1 MDNEAPALSIAR
13 LRSIWDAEV
22 DPSARRALTAAAF
35 AGLFGAAHVARVGS
49 PLARG
54 LAGAGLALL
63 LAAIVARV
71 VLARRRR
78 GDARRT
84 VREIVGRTDEALGA
98 ATLRALSLVD
108 RAAADDRVGSP
119 ELAGLHLRRLLGRA
133 SRARILARAQ
143 RSAARW
149 ASAGLGL
156 GLAAL
161 AAAAID
167 PPRVVEGL
175 DVLAA
180 RGGEA
185 PLDLLWLEEV
195 EMTATPPEYLH
206 EGAEVLLPFATTMQP
221 RGTVITVR
229 GRPVR
234 AGRALVLTDG
244 GAEVP
249 FVDDGKGGVIA
260 HYTLGDSTTLQ
271 AAARFG
277 QVRVRQADA
286 QRVVSIPDDAPRV
299 TLEGA
304 PRTVR
309 LLDEPSIPLRYE
321 ITDDHGLREV
331 DLVLRAG
338 AKEERRVLSRPAGD
352 AKIDRGGYE
361 LKARDPFFRRTYVP
375 IEVRIEARDN
385 DPIEGP
391 KWGRSEAIVVI
402 PPQVGEPEARRY
414 AALAKARDALTDL
427 LADRIGQRTPEA
439 GGAAAHAAHEAEAQ
453 ATAKAE
459 VERALSADYGGLR
472 VRGRV
477 ASLARGQLARLDE
490 ALAAERKSTTR
501 AAHQKLLDE
510 TEGALL
516 AFDAGLRG
524 LGVRD
529 ARAVA
534 QRLADVADEAAA
546 AAELLRGG
554 GDRESSEVRLEAAVT
569 VLGGGGVELRK
580 LGELGLDLGEIV
592 ASDLRRVA
600 RARGAV
606 DWAHAELAARDLAAR
621 LRRPDPS
628 FGGGGRG
635 GVESGAPRGGP
646 DPGEASRA
654 DESVAQSER
663 ELEDL
668 ARDHAAE
675 TNAVAEE
682 LMRASRP
689 EDVAALREEAKRR
702 AEAIREAVQELPRPG
717 GAPGSAESAAAAG
730 REQAEA
736 MAGALEQGRLE
747 EAVESGQGAA
757 RSLGEAKRLGAQ
769 GGGFFPE
776 ERAGREAG
784 EAQQALARELA
795 WAEEAVRQ
803 LRQAASERAREG
815 LARSSQREGSLADR
829 ARELRRRGEQGDGR
843 MPEEML
849 ERLEEAE
856 QAMRDAQ
863 RALSEG
869 EGEQGNERQRDAQ
882 RLLEMSRSDDQS
894 QDGDA
899 ESEGNRDMA
908 RKADIPDKDKHKGPE
923 EFRRRVLEGLGSASE
938 PRLREAVKR
947 YAEGLLK

>member
-13 LRSIWDAEV
+13 LRSLWDAEV

-63 LAAIVARV
+63 LAALVARAV
-71 VLARRRR
+71 VARRRR

-84 VREIVGRTDEALGA
+84 VREIVGRTDEALGD

-143 RSAARW
+143 QAAARW
-149 ASAGLGL
+149 ASAGLAL
-156 GLAAL
+156 GVAAL

-185 PLDLLWLEEV
+185 PLDLPWLEDV
-195 EMTATPPEYLH
+195 EMMAAPPEYLH
-206 EGAEVLLPFATTMQP
+206 EGTEVLLPFATTMQP
-221 RGTVITVR
+221 RGTVITMR
-229 GRPVR
+229 GRPIR

-249 FVDDGKGGVIA
+249 FVDDGKGGMIA
-260 HYTLGDSTTLQ
+260 RWTLGDSTTLQ
-271 AAARFG
+271 VAARFG

-361 LKARDPFFRRTYVP
+361 LRARDPFFRRTYVP

-391 KWGRSEAIVVI
+391 KWGRSEAILVI

-414 AALAKARDALTDL
+414 VALAKARDALTDL
-427 LADRIGQRTPEA
+427 LADRIGQRTPDA
-439 GGAAAHAAHEAEAQ
+439 GGAAAHAAHEAEVQ

-459 VERALSADYGGLR
+459 VERALSGDYGGLR
-472 VRGRV
+472 VRGRI

-510 TEGALL
+510 TEGVLL

-546 AAELLRGG
+546 AAELLRGEGREG
-554 GDRESSEVRLEAAVT
+554 GEVRLEAAVT
-569 VLGGGGVELRK
+569 VLGGGGAELRK

-592 ASDLRRVA
+592 ASDLRRIA
-600 RARGAV
+600 RARGAG

-646 DPGEASRA
+646 DPGDASSA

-663 ELEDL
+663 ELEEL

-689 EDVAALREEAKRR
+689 EDVAALREEAKRH
-702 AEAIREAVQELPRPG
+702 AEAIREAVRDLPQPG

-736 MAGALEQGRLE
+736 MAGALEQGRIE
-747 EAVESGQGAA
+747 EAVQSGQGAS

-776 ERAGREAG
+776 ERAGREAA
-784 EAQQALARELA
+784 EAQQALAGELA
-795 WAEEAVRQ
+795 WAEEALRR

-815 LARSSQREGSLADR
+815 LSRSSQREGSLADR
-829 ARELRRRGEQGDGR
+829 ARELRRRGERGDGR

-849 ERLEEAE
+849 ERLDEAE

-869 EGEQGNERQRDAQ
+869 DGEQGNERQRDAQ
-882 RLLEMSRSDDQS
+882 RLLEMSRSDDQG

-899 ESEGNRDMA
+899 ESEGSRDMA

-923 EFRRRVLEGLGSASE
+923 EFRRRVLEGLGGASE
-938 PRLREAVKR
+938 PRLRDAVKR

>member
-13 LRSIWDAEV
+13 LRSVWDAEV
-22 DPSARRALTAAAF
+22 GPSARRALTAAAC

-63 LAAIVARV
+63 LAAIAARAI
-71 VLARRRR
+71 LARRRR

-84 VREIVGRTDEALGA
+84 VREIIGRTDEALGA
-98 ATLRALSLVD
+98 ATLRALALVD
-108 RAAADDRVGSP
+108 RARVDDRVGSP
-119 ELAGLHLRRLLGRA
+119 ELAGLHLARLLGRA
-133 SRARILARAQ
+133 SQARITARAQ
-143 RSAARW
+143 QAAARW
-149 ASAGLGL
+149 AFAGLAL
-156 GLAAL
+156 GVAAL
-161 AAAAID
+161 AAAAIE
-167 PPRVVEGL
+167 PSRVVEGL

-180 RGGEA
+180 RRGEA
-185 PLDLLWLEEV
+185 PLDLPWLEDI

-206 EGAEVLLPFATTMQP
+206 EGTEVLLPFATTMQP
-221 RGTVITVR
+221 RGTVITMR

-260 HYTLGDSTTLQ
+260 RWTLGDSTTLQ

-304 PRTVR
+304 PRTVK

-352 AKIDRGGYE
+352 AKVDRGGYE
-361 LKARDPFFRRTYVP
+361 LRARDPFFRRTYVP

-391 KWGRSEAIVVI
+391 KWGRSEAILVI

-414 AALAKARDALTDL
+414 VALLKARDALTDL
-427 LADRIGQRTPEA
+427 LADRIGQKAPEA
-439 GGAAAHAAHEAEAQ
+439 GGAAGHAAHEAEAQ
-453 ATAKAE
+453 AAAKAE
-459 VERALSADYGGLR
+459 VERALAAEYGGLR
-472 VRGRV
+472 VRGRI

-490 ALAAERKSTTR
+490 ALAAERRSTTR

-510 TEGALL
+510 TEGVLL

-524 LGVRD
+524 LGYRD
-529 ARAVA
+529 AQAVA

-546 AAELLRGG
+546 AAELLDG
-554 GDRESSEVRLEAAVT
+554 GDRGNGEGRLEAAVT
-569 VLGGGGVELRK
+569 VLGGGGVELSK
-580 LGELGLDLGEIV
+580 LGDLGLDLGEIV
-592 ASDLRRVA
+592 ANDLRRVA
-600 RARGAV
+600 RARGAS
-606 DWAHAELAARDLAAR
+606 DWVHAELAARDLAAR
-621 LRRPDPS
+621 LRRPEPS

-635 GVESGAPRGGP
+635 GVESGAPRGP
-646 DPGEASRA
+646 EPGDASSA

-663 ELEDL
+663 DLEEL

-675 TNAVAEE
+675 MNAVAEE
-682 LMRASRP
+682 LARASNP
-689 EDVAALREEAKRR
+689 EDIAALREEAKKH
-702 AEAIREAVQELPRPG
+702 AEAIREAVRELPQPG
-717 GAPGSAESAAAAG
+717 AAPGSAESAAAAG

-736 MAGALEQGRLE
+736 MAGALEQGRPE
-747 EAVESGQGAA
+747 DAVQSGQGAM
-757 RSLGEAKRLGAQ
+757 RSLGEAKRLGSKS
-769 GGGFFPE
+769 GNFFPE
-776 ERAGREAG
+776 ERAGREAA
-784 EAQQALARELA
+784 EAQQALADELA
-795 WAEEAVRQ
+795 WAEEALRK

-815 LARSSQREGSLADR
+815 LERSSQREGSLADR
-829 ARELRRRGEQGDGR
+829 ARELRKRGERGDGR
-843 MPEEML
+843 MPEELL
-849 ERLEEAE
+849 ERLDDAE

-863 RALSEG
+863 RSLSEG
-869 EGEQGNERQRDAQ
+869 DGEQGSERQRDAQ
-882 RLLEMSRSDDQS
+882 RLLEMSRSEDQG
-894 QDGDA
+894 QEGDGDQ
-899 ESEGNRDMA
+899 EGDRDMA

-923 EFRRRVLEGLGSASE
+923 EFRRRVLEGLGGTSE

>member
-13 LRSIWDAEV
+13 LRSVWDAEV
-22 DPSARRALTAAAF
+22 GPSARRALTAAAC

-63 LAAIVARV
+63 LAAIAARAV
-71 VLARRRR
+71 VARRRR

-84 VREIVGRTDEALGA
+84 VREIIGRTDEALGA
-98 ATLRALSLVD
+98 ATLRALALVD
-108 RAAADDRVGSP
+108 RARTDDRVGSP
-119 ELAGLHLRRLLGRA
+119 ELAGLHLARLLGRA
-133 SRARILARAQ
+133 SQARITARAQ
-143 RSAARW
+143 QAAARW
-149 ASAGLGL
+149 AIAGLAL
-156 GLAAL
+156 GVAAL
-161 AAAAID
+161 AAAAIE
-167 PPRVVEGL
+167 PSRVVEGL

-180 RGGEA
+180 RRGEA
-185 PLDLLWLEEV
+185 PLDLPWLEDV

-206 EGAEVLLPFATTMQP
+206 EGAEVLLPFVTTMQP

-260 HYTLGDSTTLQ
+260 RWTLGDSTTLQ

-304 PRTVR
+304 PRTVK

-352 AKIDRGGYE
+352 AKVDRGGYE
-361 LKARDPFFRRTYVP
+361 LRARDPFFRRTYVP
-375 IEVRIEARDN
+375 VEVRIEARDN

-391 KWGRSEAIVVI
+391 KWGRSEAILVV

-414 AALAKARDALTDL
+414 VALLKARDALTDL
-427 LADRIGQRTPEA
+427 LADRIGQKAPEA
-439 GGAAAHAAHEAEAQ
+439 GGAAGHAAHEAEAQ
-453 ATAKAE
+453 AAAKAE
-459 VERALSADYGGLR
+459 VERALSAEYGGLR
-472 VRGRV
+472 VRGRI
-477 ASLARGQLARLDE
+477 ASLARGQLARLDQ
-490 ALAAERKSTTR
+490 ALAAERKATTR

-510 TEGALL
+510 TEGVLL

-524 LGVRD
+524 LGYRD
-529 ARAVA
+529 AQAVA

-546 AAELLRGG
+546 AAELLDG
-554 GDRESSEVRLEAAVT
+554 GDRGNGEGRLEAAVT
-569 VLGGGGVELRK
+569 VLGGGGVELSK
-580 LGELGLDLGEIV
+580 LGDLGLDLGEIV
-592 ASDLRRVA
+592 ANDLRRIA
-600 RARGAV
+600 RARGAS
-606 DWAHAELAARDLAAR
+606 DWVHAELAARDLAAR
-621 LRRPDPS
+621 LRRPEPS

-635 GVESGAPRGGP
+635 GVESGAPRGP
-646 DPGEASRA
+646 EPGDASRA

-663 ELEDL
+663 DLEEL

-675 TNAVAEE
+675 MNAVAEE
-682 LMRASRP
+682 LSRASTP
-689 EDVAALREEAKRR
+689 EDIAALREEAKKH
-702 AEAIREAVQELPRPG
+702 AEAIREAVRGLPQPG
-717 GAPGSAESAAAAG
+717 AAPGSAESAAADG

-736 MAGALEQGRLE
+736 MAGALEQGRPE
-747 EAVESGQGAA
+747 DAVQSGQGAM
-757 RSLGEAKRLGAQ
+757 RSLGEAKRLGSKS
-769 GGGFFPE
+769 GGFFPE
-776 ERAGREAG
+776 ERAGREAA
-784 EAQQALARELA
+784 EAQQALADELA
-795 WAEEAVRQ
+795 WAEEALRK

-815 LARSSQREGSLADR
+815 LERSSQREGSLADR
-829 ARELRRRGEQGDGR
+829 ARDLRKRGERGDGR

-849 ERLEEAE
+849 ERLDDAE

-863 RALSEG
+863 RSLSEG
-869 EGEQGNERQRDAQ
+869 DGEQGGERQRDAQ
-882 RLLEMSRSDDQS
+882 RLLEMSRSEDQG
-894 QDGDA
+894 QEGDGDQ
-899 ESEGNRDMA
+899 EGDRDMA

-923 EFRRRVLEGLGSASE
+923 EFRRRVLEGLGGTSE

>member
-13 LRSIWDAEV
+13 LRSVWDAEV
-22 DPSARRALTAAAF
+22 GPSARRALTAAAC

-63 LAAIVARV
+63 LAAIAARA

-84 VREIVGRTDEALGA
+84 VREIIGRTDEALGA
-98 ATLRALSLVD
+98 ATLRALALVD
-108 RAAADDRVGSP
+108 RARADDRVGSP
-119 ELAGLHLRRLLGRA
+119 ELAGLHLARLLGRA
-133 SRARILARAQ
+133 SQARITPRARQA
-143 RSAARW
+143 AARW
-149 ASAGLGL
+149 AMAGLAL
-156 GLAAL
+156 GVAAL
-161 AAAAID
+161 AAAAIE
-167 PPRVVEGL
+167 PSRVVEGL

-180 RGGEA
+180 RRGEA
-185 PLDLLWLEEV
+185 PLDLPWLEDI

-206 EGAEVLLPFATTMQP
+206 EGTEVLLPFATTMQP

-260 HYTLGDSTTLQ
+260 RWTLGDSTTLQ

-286 QRVVSIPDDAPRV
+286 QRVVSLPDDAPRV

-304 PRTVR
+304 PRTVK

-352 AKIDRGGYE
+352 AKVDRGGYE
-361 LKARDPFFRRTYVP
+361 LRARDPFFRRTYVP

-391 KWGRSEAIVVI
+391 KWGRSEAILVV

-414 AALAKARDALTDL
+414 VALVKARDALTDL
-427 LADRIGQRTPEA
+427 LADRIGQKAPEA
-439 GGAAAHAAHEAEAQ
+439 GGAAGHAGHEAEAQ
-453 ATAKAE
+453 AAAKAE
-459 VERALSADYGGLR
+459 VERALAADYGGLR
-472 VRGRV
+472 VRGRI

-490 ALAAERKSTTR
+490 ALAAERKATTR

-510 TEGALL
+510 TEGVLL

-524 LGVRD
+524 LGYRD
-529 ARAVA
+529 AQAVA

-546 AAELLRGG
+546 AAELLDG
-554 GDRESSEVRLEAAVT
+554 GDRGNGEGRLEAAVT
-569 VLGGGGVELRK
+569 VLGGGGVELSK
-580 LGELGLDLGEIV
+580 LGDLGLDLGEIV
-592 ASDLRRVA
+592 ANDLRRIA
-600 RARGAV
+600 RARGAS
-606 DWAHAELAARDLAAR
+606 DWVHAELAARDLAAR
-621 LRRPDPS
+621 LRRPEPS

-635 GVESGAPRGGP
+635 GVESGAPRGP
-646 DPGEASRA
+646 EPGDASSA

-663 ELEDL
+663 DLEEL

-675 TNAVAEE
+675 MNAVAEE
-682 LMRASRP
+682 IARASRP
-689 EDVAALREEAKRR
+689 EDIAALREEAKKH
-702 AEAIREAVQELPRPG
+702 AEAIREAVRDLPQPG
-717 GAPGSAESAAAAG
+717 AAPGSAESAAADG

-736 MAGALEQGRLE
+736 MAGALEQGRPE
-747 EAVESGQGAA
+747 DAVQSGQGAM
-757 RSLGEAKRLGAQ
+757 RSLGEAKRLGSRT
-769 GGGFFPE
+769 GGFFPE
-776 ERAGREAG
+776 ERAGREAA
-784 EAQQALARELA
+784 EAQQALADELA
-795 WAEEAVRQ
+795 WAEEALRK

-815 LARSSQREGSLADR
+815 LEKSSQREGSLADR
-829 ARELRRRGEQGDGR
+829 ARDLRKRGERGDGR

-849 ERLEEAE
+849 ERLDDAE
-856 QAMRDAQ
+856 QAMREAQ
-863 RALSEG
+863 RSLSEG
-869 EGEQGNERQRDAQ
+869 DGEQGSERQRDAQ
-882 RLLEMSRSDDQS
+882 RLLEMSRSEDQG
-894 QDGDA
+894 QEGDGDQ
-899 ESEGNRDMA
+899 EGDRDMA

-923 EFRRRVLEGLGSASE
+923 EFRRRVLEGLGGTSE

>member
-13 LRSIWDAEV
+13 LRSVWDAEV
-22 DPSARRALTAAAF
+22 GPSARRALTAAAC

-63 LAAIVARV
+63 LAAIVARA

-84 VREIVGRTDEALGA
+84 VREIIGRTDEALGA
-98 ATLRALSLVD
+98 ATLRALALVD
-108 RAAADDRVGSP
+108 RARVDDRVGSP
-119 ELAGLHLRRLLGRA
+119 ELAGLHLARLLGRA
-133 SRARILARAQ
+133 SQARITARAQ
-143 RSAARW
+143 QAAARW
-149 ASAGLGL
+149 AMAGLGL
-156 GLAAL
+156 GVAAL
-161 AAAAID
+161 AAAAIE
-167 PPRVVEGL
+167 PSRVVEGL

-180 RGGEA
+180 RRGEA
-185 PLDLLWLEEV
+185 PLDLPWLEDI

-206 EGAEVLLPFATTMQP
+206 EGTEVLLPFATTMQP

-260 HYTLGDSTTLQ
+260 RWTLGDSTTLQ

-304 PRTVR
+304 PRTVK

-321 ITDDHGLREV
+321 VTDDHGLREV

-352 AKIDRGGYE
+352 AKVDRGGYE
-361 LKARDPFFRRTYVP
+361 LRARDPFFRRTYVP

-391 KWGRSEAIVVI
+391 KWGRSEAILVV

-414 AALAKARDALTDL
+414 VALLKARDALTDL
-427 LADRIGQRTPEA
+427 LADRIGQKAPVA
-439 GGAAAHAAHEAEAQ
+439 GGAAGHAAHEAEAQ
-453 ATAKAE
+453 AAAKAE
-459 VERALSADYGGLR
+459 VERALAADYGGLR
-472 VRGRV
+472 VRGRI

-490 ALAAERKSTTR
+490 ALAAERRSTTR

-510 TEGALL
+510 TEGVLL

-524 LGVRD
+524 LGYRD
-529 ARAVA
+529 AQSVA

-546 AAELLRGG
+546 AAELLDG
-554 GDRESSEVRLEAAVT
+554 GDRGNGEGRLEAAVT
-569 VLGGGGVELRK
+569 VLGGGGVELSK
-580 LGELGLDLGEIV
+580 LGDLGLDLGEIV
-592 ASDLRRVA
+592 ANDLRRIA
-600 RARGAV
+600 RARGAS

-621 LRRPDPS
+621 LRRPEPS

-635 GVESGAPRGGP
+635 GVESGAPRGP
-646 DPGEASRA
+646 EPGDASSA

-663 ELEDL
+663 DLEEL

-675 TNAVAEE
+675 MNAVAEE
-682 LMRASRP
+682 LARASKP
-689 EDVAALREEAKRR
+689 EDIAALREEAKKH
-702 AEAIREAVQELPRPG
+702 ADAIREAVRDLPQPG
-717 GAPGSAESAAAAG
+717 AAPGSAESAAAAG

-736 MAGALEQGRLE
+736 MAGALEQGRPE
-747 EAVESGQGAA
+747 DAVQSGQGAM
-757 RSLGEAKRLGAQ
+757 RSLGEAKRLGSKS
-769 GGGFFPE
+769 GGFFPE
-776 ERAGREAG
+776 ERAGREAA
-784 EAQQALARELA
+784 EAQQALADELA
-795 WAEEAVRQ
+795 WAEEALRK

-815 LARSSQREGSLADR
+815 LERSSQREGSLADR
-829 ARELRRRGEQGDGR
+829 ARDLRKRGERGDGR
-843 MPEEML
+843 MPEELL
-849 ERLEEAE
+849 ERLDDAE

-869 EGEQGNERQRDAQ
+869 DGEQGSERQRDAQ
-882 RLLEMSRSDDQS
+882 RLLEMSRSEDQG
-894 QDGDA
+894 QEGDGDQ
-899 ESEGNRDMA
+899 EGDRDMA

-923 EFRRRVLEGLGSASE
+923 EFRRRVLEGLGGTSE

>member
-13 LRSIWDAEV
+13 LRSLWDAEV
-22 DPSARRALTAAAF
+22 APSARRALTAAAF
-35 AGLFGAAHVARVGS
+35 AGLFGAAHVARVGT
-49 PLARG
+49 PLARA

-63 LAAIVARV
+63 LAAIVARAIV
-71 VLARRRR
+71 ARRRR

-84 VREIVGRTDEALGA
+84 VREIIGRTDEALGA

-143 RSAARW
+143 QAAARW
-149 ASAGLGL
+149 ASAGLAL
-156 GLAAL
+156 GVAAL
-161 AAAAID
+161 AAAAIE
-167 PPRVVEGL
+167 PSRVVEGL

-185 PLDLLWLEEV
+185 PLDLPWLEDI
-195 EMTATPPEYLH
+195 EMMATPPEYLH
-206 EGAEVLLPFATTMQP
+206 EGAEMLLPFATTMQP

-229 GRPVR
+229 GRPIR
-234 AGRALVLTDG
+234 GGRALVLTDG

-260 HYTLGDSTTLQ
+260 RWTLGDSTTLQ

-286 QRVVSIPDDAPRV
+286 QRVVSIADDAPRV

-361 LKARDPFFRRTYVP
+361 LRARDPFFRRTYVP

-391 KWGRSEAIVVI
+391 KWGRSEAILVI

-414 AALAKARDALTDL
+414 VALAKARDALTDL
-427 LADRIGQRTPEA
+427 LADRIGQRTPDA
-439 GGAAAHAAHEAEAQ
+439 GAAAAHAAREAEVQ

-472 VRGRV
+472 VRGRI

-490 ALAAERKSTTR
+490 ALAAERRSTTR

-510 TEGALL
+510 TEGVLL

-524 LGVRD
+524 LGFRD

-546 AAELLRGG
+546 AAELLGS
-554 GDRESSEVRLEAAVT
+554 GDREGGEVRLDAAVT
-569 VLGGGGVELRK
+569 VLGGGGVELSK
-580 LGELGLDLGEIV
+580 LGDLGLDLGEIV
-592 ASDLRRVA
+592 ANDLRRVA
-600 RARGAV
+600 RARGAG
-606 DWAHAELAARDLAAR
+606 DWMHAELAARDLAAR
-621 LRRPDPS
+621 LRRPEPS

-635 GVESGAPRGGP
+635 GVESGAPRGP
-646 DPGEASRA
+646 EPGEASSA

-663 ELEDL
+663 DLEEL

-675 TNAVAEE
+675 MNAVAEE
-682 LMRASRP
+682 LERASRP
-689 EDVAALREEAKRR
+689 EDVAALREEAKKH
-702 AEAIREAVQELPRPG
+702 AEAIREAVRDLPQPG
-717 GAPGSAESAAAAG
+717 GAPDSAESAAAAG

-736 MAGALEQGRLE
+736 MAGALEQGRPE
-747 EAVESGQGAA
+747 EAVESGRGAM
-757 RSLGEAKRLGAQ
+757 RSLGEARRLGAQ

-776 ERAGREAG
+776 ERAGREAA
-784 EAQQALARELA
+784 EAQQALAEELA
-795 WAEEAVRQ
+795 WAEEALRR
-803 LRQAASERAREG
+803 LRQATAERAREG
-815 LARSSQREGSLADR
+815 LGRSSQREGSLADR
-829 ARELRRRGEQGDGR
+829 ARDLRKRGERGDGR

-849 ERLEEAE
+849 ERLDEAE
-856 QAMRDAQ
+856 EAMRDAQ
-863 RALSEG
+863 RALAEG
-869 EGEQGNERQRDAQ
+869 DGEQGSERQRDAQ
-882 RLLEMSRSDDQS
+882 RLLEMSRSEDQG
-894 QDGDA
+894 QEGDA
-899 ESEGNRDMA
+899 ESEGERDMA

>member
-13 LRSIWDAEV
+13 LRSLWDTEV

-54 LAGAGLALL
+54 LAGAGLAAL
-63 LAAIVARV
+63 LAAVVARAI
-71 VLARRRR
+71 LARRRR

-84 VREIVGRTDEALGA
+84 VREIIGRTDEALGA

-108 RAAADDRVGSP
+108 RASADDRVGSP

-133 SRARILARAQ
+133 SQARILARAQ
-143 RSAARW
+143 QAAARW
-149 ASAGLGL
+149 ASAGLAL
-156 GLAAL
+156 GVAAL
-161 AAAAID
+161 AAAAIE
-167 PPRVVEGL
+167 PSRVVEGL

-185 PLDLLWLEEV
+185 PLDLPWLEDV
-195 EMTATPPEYLH
+195 EMMATPPEYLH
-206 EGAEVLLPFATTMQP
+206 EGPEVLLPFATTMQP
-221 RGTVITVR
+221 RGTVITMR
-229 GRPVR
+229 GRPIR
-234 AGRALVLTDG
+234 GGRALVLTDG

-249 FVDDGKGGVIA
+249 FVDDGKDGVIA
-260 HYTLGDSTTLQ
+260 RWTLGESTTLQ

-286 QRVVSIPDDAPRV
+286 QRVVSIADDAPRV

-309 LLDEPSIPLRYE
+309 ILDEPSIPLRYE

-361 LKARDPFFRRTYVP
+361 LRARDPFFRRTYVP
-375 IEVRIEARDN
+375 VEVRIEARDN

-391 KWGRSEAIVVI
+391 KWGRSEAILVI

-414 AALAKARDALTDL
+414 VALAKARDALTDL
-427 LADRIGQRTPEA
+427 LADRIGQRTPDA
-439 GGAAAHAAHEAEAQ
+439 VGAAAHAAREAEVQ

-459 VERALSADYGGLR
+459 VERALAADYGGLR
-472 VRGRV
+472 VRGRI

-490 ALAAERKSTTR
+490 ALAAERRATTR
-501 AAHQKLLDE
+501 AAHQGLLDE
-510 TEGALL
+510 TEGVLL

-524 LGVRD
+524 LGSRD

-546 AAELLRGG
+546 AAELLGG
-554 GDRESSEVRLEAAVT
+554 GDREGGEVRLEAAVT
-569 VLGGGGVELRK
+569 VLGGGGVELSK
-580 LGELGLDLGEIV
+580 IGELGLDLGEIV
-592 ASDLRRVA
+592 ANDLRRIA
-600 RARGAV
+600 RARGAG
-606 DWAHAELAARDLAAR
+606 DWMHAELAARDLAAR
-621 LRRPDPS
+621 LRRPEPS

-635 GVESGAPRGGP
+635 GVESGAPRGP
-646 DPGEASRA
+646 EPGDASSA

-663 ELEDL
+663 DLEEL

-675 TNAVAEE
+675 VNAVAEE
-682 LMRASRP
+682 LTRASRP
-689 EDVAALREEAKRR
+689 EDIAALREEAKRH
-702 AEAIREAVQELPRPG
+702 AEAIREAVRDLPQPG

-736 MAGALEQGRLE
+736 MAGALEQVRPE
-747 EAVESGQGAA
+747 EAVRSGQGAM

-776 ERAGREAG
+776 ERAGREAA
-784 EAQQALARELA
+784 EAQQALAEELA
-795 WAEEAVRQ
+795 WAEEALRR
-803 LRQAASERAREG
+803 LRQAAAGRAREG

-829 ARELRRRGEQGDGR
+829 ARDLRKRGERGDGR

-849 ERLEEAE
+849 ERLDEAE
-856 QAMRDAQ
+856 EAMRDAQ

-869 EGEQGNERQRDAQ
+869 DGEQGNERQRDAQ
-882 RLLEMSRSDDQS
+882 RLLEMSRSEDQG
-894 QDGDA
+894 QEGDA
-899 ESEGNRDMA
+899 ESEGERNMA

-923 EFRRRVLEGLGSASE
+923 EFRRRVLDGLGGASD

>member
-13 LRSIWDAEV
+13 LRSVWDAEV
-22 DPSARRALTAAAF
+22 GPSARRALTAAAC

-63 LAAIVARV
+63 LAAIVARAI
-71 VLARRRR
+71 LARRRR

-84 VREIVGRTDEALGA
+84 VREIIGRTDEALGA
-98 ATLRALSLVD
+98 ATLRALALVD
-108 RAAADDRVGSP
+108 RARVDDRVGSP
-119 ELAGLHLRRLLGRA
+119 ELAGLHLARLLGRA
-133 SRARILARAQ
+133 SQARITARAQ
-143 RSAARW
+143 QAAARW
-149 ASAGLGL
+149 AIAGLAL
-156 GLAAL
+156 GAAAL
-161 AAAAID
+161 AAAAIE
-167 PPRVVEGL
+167 PSRVVEGL

-180 RGGEA
+180 RRGEA
-185 PLDLLWLEEV
+185 PLDLPWLEDI
-195 EMTATPPEYLH
+195 EMTATPPDYLH
-206 EGAEVLLPFATTMQP
+206 EGTEVLLPFATTMQP

-244 GAEVP
+244 SAEVP
-249 FVDDGKGGVIA
+249 FVDDGKGDVIA
-260 HYTLGDSTTLQ
+260 RWTLGDSTTLQ

-304 PRTVR
+304 PRTVK

-352 AKIDRGGYE
+352 AKVDRGGYE
-361 LKARDPFFRRTYVP
+361 LRARDPFFRRTYVP

-391 KWGRSEAIVVI
+391 KWGRSEAILVV
-402 PPQVGEPEARRY
+402 PPQVGEPEALRY
-414 AALAKARDALTDL
+414 VALSKARDALTDL
-427 LADRIGQRTPEA
+427 LADRIGQKAPEA
-439 GGAAAHAAHEAEAQ
+439 GGAAGHAAHEAEAQ
-453 ATAKAE
+453 AAAKAE
-459 VERALSADYGGLR
+459 VERALAADYGGLR
-472 VRGRV
+472 VRGRI

-490 ALAAERKSTTR
+490 ALAAERRSTTR

-510 TEGALL
+510 TEGVLL

-524 LGVRD
+524 LGYRD
-529 ARAVA
+529 AQAVA

-546 AAELLRGG
+546 AAELLDG
-554 GDRESSEVRLEAAVT
+554 GDRGNGEGRLDAAVT
-569 VLGGGGVELRK
+569 VLGGGGVELSK
-580 LGELGLDLGEIV
+580 LGDLGLDLGEIV
-592 ASDLRRVA
+592 ANDLRRIA
-600 RARGAV
+600 RARGAS
-606 DWAHAELAARDLAAR
+606 DWVHAELAARDLAAR
-621 LRRPDPS
+621 LRRPEPS

-635 GVESGAPRGGP
+635 GVESGAPRGP
-646 DPGEASRA
+646 EPGDASSA

-663 ELEDL
+663 DLEEL

-675 TNAVAEE
+675 MNAVAEE
-682 LMRASRP
+682 LARASKP
-689 EDVAALREEAKRR
+689 EDIAALREEAKKH
-702 AEAIREAVQELPRPG
+702 AEAIREAVRDLPQPG
-717 GAPGSAESAAAAG
+717 AAPGSAESAAAAG

-736 MAGALEQGRLE
+736 MAGALEQGRPE
-747 EAVESGQGAA
+747 DAVQSGQGAM
-757 RSLGEAKRLGAQ
+757 RSLGEATRLGSKS
-769 GGGFFPE
+769 GGFFPE
-776 ERAGREAG
+776 ERAGREAA
-784 EAQQALARELA
+784 EAQQALADELA
-795 WAEEAVRQ
+795 WAEDALRK

-815 LARSSQREGSLADR
+815 LERSSQREGSLADR
-829 ARELRRRGEQGDGR
+829 ARDLRKRGERGDGR
-843 MPEEML
+843 MPEELL
-849 ERLEEAE
+849 ERLDDAE

-863 RALSEG
+863 RSLSEG
-869 EGEQGNERQRDAQ
+869 DGEQGSERQRDAQ
-882 RLLEMSRSDDQS
+882 RLLEMSRSEDQG
-894 QDGDA
+894 QEGDGDQ
-899 ESEGNRDMA
+899 EGDRDMA

-923 EFRRRVLEGLGSASE
+923 EFRRRVLEGLGGTSE

>member
-13 LRSIWDAEV
+13 LRSVWDAEV
-22 DPSARRALTAAAF
+22 GPSARRALTAAAC

-63 LAAIVARV
+63 LAAIAARAILV
-71 VLARRRR
+71 RRRR

-84 VREIVGRTDEALGA
+84 VREIIGRTDEALGA
-98 ATLRALSLVD
+98 ATLRALTLAD

-133 SRARILARAQ
+133 SQARVVERARQ
-143 RSAARW
+143 AATRW
-149 ASAGLGL
+149 ASAGLAL
-156 GLAAL
+156 GAAAL
-161 AAAAID
+161 AAAVIE
-167 PPRVVEGL
+167 PSRVVEGL

-185 PLDLLWLEEV
+185 PLDLPWIEEV
-195 EMTATPPEYLH
+195 EMTAAPPDYLH
-206 EGAEVLLPFATTMQP
+206 QGAEELLPFAPTMQP

-249 FVDDGKGGVIA
+249 FVDDGKGSVVA
-260 HYTLGDSTTLQ
+260 RWTLGESTTLQ

-304 PRTVR
+304 PRTVK

-338 AKEERRVLSRPAGD
+338 AKEERRVLSRPAAD
-352 AKIDRGGYE
+352 AKVDRGGYE
-361 LKARDPFFRRTYVP
+361 LRARDPFFRRTYVP
-375 IEVRIEARDN
+375 VEVRIEARDN

-391 KWGRSEAIVVI
+391 KWGRSEAILVV

-414 AALAKARDALTDL
+414 AALVKARDALTDL

-439 GGAAAHAAHEAEAQ
+439 GGAAAHAAHEAEVQ
-453 ATAKAE
+453 ATAKAA
-459 VERALSADYGGLR
+459 VEAALAADHGGLR
-472 VRGRV
+472 VRGRI
-477 ASLARGQLARLDE
+477 ASLARGQLARLDA

-501 AAHQKLLDE
+501 AAHQELLDE

-524 LGVRD
+524 LGHRD

-546 AAELLRGG
+546 AAELLGS
-554 GDRESSEVRLEAAVT
+554 GDREGGEVRLEAAVT
-569 VLGGGGVELRK
+569 VLGGGGVELGK

-592 ASDLRRVA
+592 ANDLRRIA
-600 RARGAV
+600 RARGAS
-606 DWAHAELAARDLAAR
+606 DWLHAELSARDLAAR
-621 LRRPDPS
+621 LRRPEPS

-635 GVESGAPRGGP
+635 GVESGAPRGP
-646 DPGEASRA
+646 DPGDASNA

-663 ELEDL
+663 DLEEL

-682 LMRASRP
+682 LSRASRP
-689 EDVAALREEAKRR
+689 EDIAALREEAKKH
-702 AEAIREAVQELPRPG
+702 AEAIREAVRDLPQPG
-717 GAPGSAESAAAAG
+717 AAPGSAESAAAAG

-736 MAGALEQGRLE
+736 MAGALEQGRPE
-747 EAVESGQGAA
+747 EAVTNGRGAM
-757 RSLGEAKRLGAQ
+757 RSLGDAKRLGGQA
-769 GGGFFPE
+769 GGFFPE
-776 ERAGREAG
+776 ERAAREAG
-784 EAQQALARELA
+784 EAQQALAEELA
-795 WAEEAVRQ
+795 WAEEALRK
-803 LRQAASERAREG
+803 LRQAAAERARDG
-815 LARSSQREGSLADR
+815 LGKSSQREGSLADR
-829 ARELRRRGEQGDGR
+829 ARDLRKRGERGDGR

-849 ERLEEAE
+849 DRLDEAE

-863 RALSEG
+863 RALAEGDG
-869 EGEQGNERQRDAQ
+869 EGGNERQRDAQ
-882 RLLEMSRSDDQS
+882 RLLEMSRSEDQG
-894 QDGDA
+894 QDSDA
-899 ESEGNRDMA
+899 ESEGDRNMA

-923 EFRRRVLEGLGSASE
+923 EFRRRVLEGLGGTSE
-938 PRLREAVKR
+938 PRLREAIKR

>member
-13 LRSIWDAEV
+13 LRSLWDTEV

-54 LAGAGLALL
+54 LAGTGLAVL
-63 LAAIVARV
+63 LAAIVARAI
-71 VLARRRR
+71 LARRRR

-108 RAAADDRVGSP
+108 RAAADERVGSP

-133 SRARILARAQ
+133 SQARILARAQ
-143 RSAARW
+143 QAAARW
-149 ASAGLGL
+149 ASAGLAL
-156 GLAAL
+156 GVAAL
-161 AAAAID
+161 AAAAIE
-167 PPRVVEGL
+167 PSRVVEGL

-185 PLDLLWLEEV
+185 PLDLPWLEDV
-195 EMTATPPEYLH
+195 EMMATPPEYLH
-206 EGAEVLLPFATTMQP
+206 EGPEVLLPFATTMQP
-221 RGTVITVR
+221 RGTVITMR
-229 GRPVR
+229 GRPIR
-234 AGRALVLTDG
+234 GGRALVLTDG

-249 FVDDGKGGVIA
+249 FVDDGKDGVIA
-260 HYTLGDSTTLQ
+260 RWTLGESTTLQ

-286 QRVVSIPDDAPRV
+286 QRVVSIADDAPRV

-338 AKEERRVLSRPAGD
+338 PKEERRVLSRPAGD

-361 LKARDPFFRRTYVP
+361 LRARDPFFRRTYVP

-391 KWGRSEAIVVI
+391 KWGRSEAILVI

-414 AALAKARDALTDL
+414 VALAKARDALTDL
-427 LADRIGQRTPEA
+427 LADRIGQRTPDA
-439 GGAAAHAAHEAEAQ
+439 VGAAAHAAREAEVQ

-459 VERALSADYGGLR
+459 VERALAADYGGLR
-472 VRGRV
+472 VRGRI

-501 AAHQKLLDE
+501 AAHQGLLDE
-510 TEGALL
+510 TEGVLL

-524 LGVRD
+524 LGSRD

-546 AAELLRGG
+546 AAELLGG
-554 GDRESSEVRLEAAVT
+554 GDREGGEVRLEAAVT
-569 VLGGGGVELRK
+569 VLGGGGVELSK
-580 LGELGLDLGEIV
+580 IGELGLDLGEIV
-592 ASDLRRVA
+592 ANDLRRIA
-600 RARGAV
+600 RARGAG
-606 DWAHAELAARDLAAR
+606 DWMHAELAARDLAAR
-621 LRRPDPS
+621 LRRPEPS

-635 GVESGAPRGGP
+635 GVESGAPRGP
-646 DPGEASRA
+646 EPGEASSA

-663 ELEDL
+663 DLEEL

-675 TNAVAEE
+675 VNAVAEE
-682 LMRASRP
+682 LTRASRP
-689 EDVAALREEAKRR
+689 EDIAALREEAKRH
-702 AEAIREAVQELPRPG
+702 AEAIREAVRDLPQPG

-736 MAGALEQGRLE
+736 MAGALEQVRPE
-747 EAVESGQGAA
+747 EAVQSGQGAM

-776 ERAGREAG
+776 ERAGREAA
-784 EAQQALARELA
+784 EAQQALGEELA
-795 WAEEAVRQ
+795 WAEEALRR
-803 LRQAASERAREG
+803 LRQAAAGRAREG

-829 ARELRRRGEQGDGR
+829 ARDLRKRGERGDGR

-849 ERLEEAE
+849 ERLDEAE
-856 QAMRDAQ
+856 EAMRDAQ

-869 EGEQGNERQRDAQ
+869 DGEQGNERQRDAQ
-882 RLLEMSRSDDQS
+882 RLLEMSRSEDQG
-894 QDGDA
+894 QEGDA
-899 ESEGNRDMA
+899 ESEGERNMA

-923 EFRRRVLEGLGSASE
+923 EFRRRVLEGLGSASD

>member
-13 LRSIWDAEV
+13 LRSVWDAEV
-22 DPSARRALTAAAF
+22 SPSARRALTAAAC

-63 LAAIVARV
+63 LAAIAARA
-71 VLARRRR
+71 VLVRRRR

-84 VREIVGRTDEALGA
+84 VREIIGRTDEALGA
-98 ATLRALSLVD
+98 ATLRALALVD
-108 RAAADDRVGSP
+108 RAAADDSIGSP

-133 SRARILARAQ
+133 SQARVLARARQ
-143 RSAARW
+143 AATRW
-149 ASAGLGL
+149 ASAGLAL
-156 GLAAL
+156 GAAAL
-161 AAAAID
+161 AAAVIE
-167 PPRVVEGL
+167 PSRVVEGL

-185 PLDLLWLEEV
+185 PLDLPWIEEV
-195 EMTATPPEYLH
+195 EMTAAPPEYLH
-206 EGAEVLLPFATTMQP
+206 QGTEELMPFAPTMQP

-249 FVDDGKGGVIA
+249 FVDDGKGGVVA
-260 HYTLGDSTTLQ
+260 RWTLGESTTLQ

-277 QVRVRQADA
+277 RVRVRQADA

-338 AKEERRVLSRPAGD
+338 AKEERRVLSRPAAD
-352 AKIDRGGYE
+352 AKVDRGGYE
-361 LKARDPFFRRTYVP
+361 LRARDPFFRRTYVP
-375 IEVRIEARDN
+375 VEVRIEARDN
-385 DPIEGP
+385 DPVEGP
-391 KWGRSEAIVVI
+391 KWGRSEAILVV

-414 AALAKARDALTDL
+414 AALVKARDALTDL
-427 LADRIGQRTPEA
+427 LADRIGQKAPEA
-439 GGAAAHAAHEAEAQ
+439 GGAAAHAAHEAEVQ
-453 ATAKAE
+453 ATAKAA
-459 VERALSADYGGLR
+459 VEGALSADHGGLR
-472 VRGRV
+472 VRGRI
-477 ASLARGQLARLDE
+477 ASLARGQLARLE
-490 ALAAERKSTTR
+490 AALKAERKSTTR
-501 AAHQKLLDE
+501 AAHQGLLDE

-524 LGVRD
+524 LGHRD
-529 ARAVA
+529 AQAVA

-546 AAELLRGG
+546 AAELLGS
-554 GDRESSEVRLEAAVT
+554 GDREGGEVRLQAAVT
-569 VLGGGGVELRK
+569 VLGGGGIELGK

-592 ASDLRRVA
+592 ANDLRRIA
-600 RARGAV
+600 RARGAL
-606 DWAHAELAARDLAAR
+606 DWMHTELAARDLAAR
-621 LRRPDPS
+621 LRRPEPS

-635 GVESGAPRGGP
+635 GVESGAPRGP
-646 DPGEASRA
+646 EPGDASNA

-663 ELEDL
+663 DLEEL

-682 LMRASRP
+682 LSRASRP
-689 EDVAALREEAKRR
+689 EDVAALREEAKKH
-702 AEAIREAVQELPRPG
+702 AEAIREAVRELPQSG
-717 GAPGSAESAAAAG
+717 AAPGSAESAAAAG

-736 MAGALEQGRLE
+736 MAGALEQGRPDD
-747 EAVESGQGAA
+747 AVTSGRGAM

-776 ERAGREAG
+776 ERAGREAA
-784 EAQQALARELA
+784 EAQQALADELA
-795 WAEEAVRQ
+795 WAEEALRK
-803 LRQAASERAREG
+803 LRQAAAERARDG
-815 LARSSQREGSLADR
+815 LGKSSQREGSLADR
-829 ARELRRRGEQGDGR
+829 ARDLRKRGERGDGR

-849 ERLEEAE
+849 DRLDEAE

-863 RALSEG
+863 RALADGDG
-869 EGEQGNERQRDAQ
+869 EGGNERQRDAQ
-882 RLLEMSRSDDQS
+882 RLLEMSRNEDQG
-894 QDGDA
+894 QEGDA
-899 ESEGNRDMA
+899 ESEGERDMA
-908 RKADIPDKDKHKGPE
+908 RKADIPDKDKHRGPE
-923 EFRRRVLEGLGSASE
+923 EFRRRVLEGLGGASE

>member
-13 LRSIWDAEV
+13 LRSVWDAEV
-22 DPSARRALTAAAF
+22 GPSARRALTAAAC

-63 LAAIVARV
+63 LAAIAARAI
-71 VLARRRR
+71 LARRRR

-84 VREIVGRTDEALGA
+84 VREIIGRTDEALGA
-98 ATLRALSLVD
+98 ATLRALALVD
-108 RAAADDRVGSP
+108 RARVDDRVGSP
-119 ELAGLHLRRLLGRA
+119 ELAGLHLARLLGRA
-133 SRARILARAQ
+133 SQARITARAQ
-143 RSAARW
+143 QAAARW
-149 ASAGLGL
+149 AVAGLAL
-156 GLAAL
+156 GVAAL
-161 AAAAID
+161 AAAAIE
-167 PPRVVEGL
+167 PSRVVEGL

-185 PLDLLWLEEV
+185 PLDLPWLEDI
-195 EMTATPPEYLH
+195 EMTATPPDYLH
-206 EGAEVLLPFATTMQP
+206 EGTEVLLPFATTMQP

-244 GAEVP
+244 SAEVP
-249 FVDDGKGGVIA
+249 FVDDGKGDVIA
-260 HYTLGDSTTLQ
+260 RWTLGDSTTLQ

-304 PRTVR
+304 PRTVK

-331 DLVLRAG
+331 NLVLRAG

-352 AKIDRGGYE
+352 AKVDRGGYE
-361 LKARDPFFRRTYVP
+361 LRARDPFFRRTYVP

-391 KWGRSEAIVVI
+391 KWGRSEAILVI
-402 PPQVGEPEARRY
+402 PPQVGEPEALRY
-414 AALAKARDALTDL
+414 VALSKARDALTDL
-427 LADRIGQRTPEA
+427 LADRIGQKAPVA
-439 GGAAAHAAHEAEAQ
+439 GGAAGHAAHEAEAQ
-453 ATAKAE
+453 AAAKAE
-459 VERALSADYGGLR
+459 VERALAADYGGLR
-472 VRGRV
+472 VRGRI

-490 ALAAERKSTTR
+490 ALAAERRSTTR

-510 TEGALL
+510 TEGVLL

-524 LGVRD
+524 LGYRD
-529 ARAVA
+529 AQAVA

-546 AAELLRGG
+546 AAELLDG
-554 GDRESSEVRLEAAVT
+554 GDRGNGEGRLEAAVT
-569 VLGGGGVELRK
+569 VLGGGGVELSK
-580 LGELGLDLGEIV
+580 LGDLGLDLGEIV
-592 ASDLRRVA
+592 ANDLRRIA
-600 RARGAV
+600 RARGAS
-606 DWAHAELAARDLAAR
+606 DWVHAELAARDLAAR
-621 LRRPDPS
+621 LRRPEPS

-635 GVESGAPRGGP
+635 GVESGAPRGP
-646 DPGEASRA
+646 EPGDASSA

-663 ELEDL
+663 DLEEL

-675 TNAVAEE
+675 MNAVAEE
-682 LMRASRP
+682 LARASKP
-689 EDVAALREEAKRR
+689 EDIAALREEAKKH
-702 AEAIREAVQELPRPG
+702 AEAIREAVRDLPQPG
-717 GAPGSAESAAAAG
+717 AAPGSAESAAAAG

-736 MAGALEQGRLE
+736 MAGALEQGRPE
-747 EAVESGQGAA
+747 DAVQSGQGAM
-757 RSLGEAKRLGAQ
+757 RSLGEATRLGSKS
-769 GGGFFPE
+769 GGFFPE
-776 ERAGREAG
+776 ERAGREAA
-784 EAQQALARELA
+784 EAQQALADELA
-795 WAEEAVRQ
+795 WAEEALRK

-815 LARSSQREGSLADR
+815 LERSSQREGSLADR
-829 ARELRRRGEQGDGR
+829 ARDLRKRGERGDGR
-843 MPEEML
+843 MPEELL
-849 ERLEEAE
+849 ERLDDAE

-863 RALSEG
+863 RSLSEG
-869 EGEQGNERQRDAQ
+869 DGEQGSERQRDAQ
-882 RLLEMSRSDDQS
+882 RLLEMSRSEDQG
-894 QDGDA
+894 QEGDGDQ
-899 ESEGNRDMA
+899 EGDRDMA

-923 EFRRRVLEGLGSASE
+923 EFRRRVLEGLGGTSE

>member
-22 DPSARRALTAAAF
+22 GPSARRALTAAAF
-35 AGLFGAAHVARVGS
+35 AGLFGAAHVARVGT
-49 PLARG
+49 PLARA

-63 LAAIVARV
+63 LAAIVARAIV
-71 VLARRRR
+71 ARRRR

-84 VREIVGRTDEALGA
+84 VREIIGRTDEALGA
-98 ATLRALSLVD
+98 ATLRALALVD

-133 SRARILARAQ
+133 SHPRIAARARQA
-143 RSAARW
+143 AARW
-149 ASAGLGL
+149 ASAGLAL
-156 GLAAL
+156 GVAAL
-161 AAAAID
+161 AAAAIE

-185 PLDLLWLEEV
+185 PLDLPWLEDI

-206 EGAEVLLPFATTMQP
+206 EDAEVLLPFATTMQP
-221 RGTVITVR
+221 RGTVITLR
-229 GRPVR
+229 GRPIR
-234 AGRALVLTDG
+234 GGRALVLTDG
-244 GAEVP
+244 AADVP

-260 HYTLGDSTTLQ
+260 RWTLGDSTTLQ

-304 PRTVR
+304 PRTVK

-321 ITDDHGLREV
+321 VTDDHGLREV

-338 AKEERRVLSRPAGD
+338 AREERRVLSRPAGD
-352 AKIDRGGYE
+352 AKVDRGGYE
-361 LKARDPFFRRTYVP
+361 LRARDPFFRRTYVP

-391 KWGRSEAIVVI
+391 KWGRSEAILVV
-402 PPQVGEPEARRY
+402 PPQVGEPEALRY
-414 AALAKARDALTDL
+414 AALVKARDALTDL
-427 LADRIGQRTPEA
+427 LADRIGQKAPDG

-453 ATAKAE
+453 ATAKAA
-459 VERALSADYGGLR
+459 VERALDADYGGIR
-472 VRGRV
+472 VRGRI

-490 ALAAERKSTTR
+490 ALAAERRSTTR

-510 TEGALL
+510 TEGVLL

-524 LGVRD
+524 LGYRD
-529 ARAVA
+529 AQAVA
-534 QRLADVADEAAA
+534 RRLADVADEAAA
-546 AAELLRGG
+546 AAEQLGN
-554 GDRESSEVRLEAAVT
+554 GDRGNGEVRLEAAVT

-592 ASDLRRVA
+592 ANDLRRIA
-600 RARGAV
+600 RARGAG
-606 DWAHAELAARDLAAR
+606 DWMHAELAARDLAAR
-621 LRRPDPS
+621 LRRPEPS

-646 DPGEASRA
+646 DPADASSA

-663 ELEDL
+663 DLEEL

-675 TNAVAEE
+675 MNAVAEE
-682 LMRASRP
+682 LERASRP
-689 EDVAALREEAKRR
+689 EDVEALREEAKRH
-702 AEAIREAVQELPRPG
+702 AEAIREAVRDLPQPG
-717 GAPGSAESAAAAG
+717 AAPGSAESAAAAG

-736 MAGALEQGRLE
+736 MAGALEQGRPE
-747 EAVESGQGAA
+747 DAVQSGQGAM
-757 RSLGEAKRLGAQ
+757 RSLGEAKRLGSQ
-769 GGGFFPE
+769 SGGFFPE
-776 ERAGREAG
+776 ERAGREAA
-784 EAQQALARELA
+784 EAQQALAEELA
-795 WAEEAVRQ
+795 WAEEALRK

-815 LARSSQREGSLADR
+815 LAKSSQREGSLADR
-829 ARELRRRGEQGDGR
+829 ARDLRKRGERGDSR
-843 MPEEML
+843 MPEEVL
-849 ERLEEAE
+849 ERLDEAE

-869 EGEQGNERQRDAQ
+869 DGEQGGERQRDAQ
-882 RLLEMSRSDDQS
+882 RLLEMSRSEDQG
-894 QDGDA
+894 QEGDGDPD
-899 ESEGNRDMA
+899 GDRDMA

-923 EFRRRVLEGLGSASE
+923 EFRRRVLEGLGGASE

>member
-13 LRSIWDAEV
+13 LRSVWDAEV
-22 DPSARRALTAAAF
+22 GPSARRALSAAAC

-63 LAAIVARV
+63 LAAIAARAI
-71 VLARRRR
+71 LARRRR

-84 VREIVGRTDEALGA
+84 VREIIGRTDEALGA
-98 ATLRALSLVD
+98 ATLRALALVD
-108 RAAADDRVGSP
+108 RARADDRVGSP
-119 ELAGLHLRRLLGRA
+119 ELAGLHLARLLGRA
-133 SRARILARAQ
+133 SQARITARARQA
-143 RSAARW
+143 AARW
-149 ASAGLGL
+149 AIAGLAL
-156 GLAAL
+156 GVAAL
-161 AAAAID
+161 AAAAIE
-167 PPRVVEGL
+167 PSRVVEGL

-180 RGGEA
+180 RRGEA
-185 PLDLLWLEEV
+185 PLDLPWLEDI

-206 EGAEVLLPFATTMQP
+206 EGTEVLLPFATTMQP

-260 HYTLGDSTTLQ
+260 RWTLGDSTTLQ

-304 PRTVR
+304 PRTMK

-338 AKEERRVLSRPAGD
+338 VKEERRVLSRPAGD
-352 AKIDRGGYE
+352 AKVDRGGYE
-361 LKARDPFFRRTYVP
+361 LRARDPFFRRTYVP

-391 KWGRSEAIVVI
+391 KWGRSEAILVV

-414 AALAKARDALTDL
+414 VALLKARDALTDL
-427 LADRIGQRTPEA
+427 LADRIGQKAPEA
-439 GGAAAHAAHEAEAQ
+439 GGAAGHAAHEAEAQ
-453 ATAKAE
+453 AAAKAE

-472 VRGRV
+472 VRGRI
-477 ASLARGQLARLDE
+477 ASLARGQLARLDQ

-510 TEGALL
+510 TEGVLL

-524 LGVRD
+524 LGFRD
-529 ARAVA
+529 AQAVA

-546 AAELLRGG
+546 AAELLDG
-554 GDRESSEVRLEAAVT
+554 GDRGNGEGRLEAAVT

-580 LGELGLDLGEIV
+580 LGDLGLDLGEIV
-592 ASDLRRVA
+592 ANDLRRIA
-600 RARGAV
+600 RARGAS
-606 DWAHAELAARDLAAR
+606 DWMHAELAARDLAAR
-621 LRRPDPS
+621 LRRPEPS

-635 GVESGAPRGGP
+635 GVESGAPRGP
-646 DPGEASRA
+646 EPGDASRA

-663 ELEDL
+663 DLEEL

-675 TNAVAEE
+675 MNAVAEE
-682 LMRASRP
+682 LSRASSP
-689 EDVAALREEAKRR
+689 EDIAALREEAKKH
-702 AEAIREAVQELPRPG
+702 AEAIREAVRDLPQPG
-717 GAPGSAESAAAAG
+717 AAPGSAESAAAAG

-736 MAGALEQGRLE
+736 MAGALEQGRPE
-747 EAVESGQGAA
+747 DAVQSGQGAM
-757 RSLGEAKRLGAQ
+757 RSLGEAKRLGAKS
-769 GGGFFPE
+769 GGFFPE
-776 ERAGREAG
+776 ERAGREAA
-784 EAQQALARELA
+784 EAQQALADELA
-795 WAEEAVRQ
+795 WAEEALRK

-815 LARSSQREGSLADR
+815 LERSSQREGSLADR
-829 ARELRRRGEQGDGR
+829 ARDLRKRGERGDGR

-849 ERLEEAE
+849 ERLDEAE
-856 QAMRDAQ
+856 QAMREAQ
-863 RALSEG
+863 RSLSEG
-869 EGEQGNERQRDAQ
+869 DGEQGSERQRDAQ
-882 RLLEMSRSDDQS
+882 RLLEMSRSEDQG
-894 QDGDA
+894 QEGDG
-899 ESEGNRDMA
+899 EPEGDRDMA

-923 EFRRRVLEGLGSASE
+923 EFRRRVLEGLGGTSE

>member
-13 LRSIWDAEV
+13 LRSLWDTEV

-54 LAGAGLALL
+54 LAGAGLAAL
-63 LAAIVARV
+63 LAAIVARAI
-71 VLARRRR
+71 LARRRR

-84 VREIVGRTDEALGA
+84 VREIIGRADEALGA

-133 SRARILARAQ
+133 SRTRILARAQ
-143 RSAARW
+143 QAAARW
-149 ASAGLGL
+149 ASAGLAL
-156 GLAAL
+156 GVTAL
-161 AAAAID
+161 AAAAIE
-167 PPRVVEGL
+167 PSRVVEGL

-185 PLDLLWLEEV
+185 PLDLPWIEDV

-206 EGAEVLLPFATTMQP
+206 EGTEVLLPFATTMQP
-221 RGTVITVR
+221 RGTVITMR
-229 GRPVR
+229 GRPIR
-234 AGRALVLTDG
+234 GGRALVLTDG

-249 FVDDGKGGVIA
+249 FVDDGKDGVIA
-260 HYTLGDSTTLQ
+260 RWTLGDSTTLQ
-271 AAARFG
+271 VAARFG

-286 QRVVSIPDDAPRV
+286 QRVVSIADDAPRV

-361 LKARDPFFRRTYVP
+361 LRARDPFFRRTYVP

-391 KWGRSEAIVVI
+391 KWGRSEAILVI

-414 AALAKARDALTDL
+414 VALAKARDALTDL
-427 LADRIGQRTPEA
+427 LADRIGQRTPDA
-439 GGAAAHAAHEAEAQ
+439 VGAAAHAAREAEVQ

-459 VERALSADYGGLR
+459 VERALAADYGGLR
-472 VRGRV
+472 VRGRI

-490 ALAAERKSTTR
+490 ALAAERRSTTR
-501 AAHQKLLDE
+501 AAHQGLLDE
-510 TEGALL
+510 TEGVLL

-524 LGVRD
+524 LGFRD

-546 AAELLRGG
+546 AAGLLGG
-554 GDRESSEVRLEAAVT
+554 GDRGGGEVRLEAAVT
-569 VLGGGGVELRK
+569 VLGGGGVELSK
-580 LGELGLDLGEIV
+580 IGELGLDLGEIV
-592 ASDLRRVA
+592 ANDLRRIA
-600 RARGAV
+600 RARGAG
-606 DWAHAELAARDLAAR
+606 DWMHAELAARDLAAR
-621 LRRPDPS
+621 LRRPEPS

-635 GVESGAPRGGP
+635 GVESGAPRGP
-646 DPGEASRA
+646 EPGEASSA

-663 ELEDL
+663 DLEEL

-675 TNAVAEE
+675 VNAVAEE
-682 LMRASRP
+682 LTRASRP
-689 EDVAALREEAKRR
+689 EDAAALREEAKRH
-702 AEAIREAVQELPRPG
+702 AEAIREAVRDLPQPG

-736 MAGALEQGRLE
+736 MAGALEQVRPE
-747 EAVESGQGAA
+747 EAVQSGQGAM

-776 ERAGREAG
+776 ERAGREAA
-784 EAQQALARELA
+784 EAQQALAEELA
-795 WAEEAVRQ
+795 WAEEA
-803 LRQAASERAREG
+803 LRRLRRAAAERAREG

-829 ARELRRRGEQGDGR
+829 ARELRKRGERGDGR

-849 ERLEEAE
+849 ERLDEAE
-856 QAMRDAQ
+856 EAMRDAQ

-869 EGEQGNERQRDAQ
+869 NGEQGNERQRDAQ
-882 RLLEMSRSDDQS
+882 RLLEMSRSEDQG
-894 QDGDA
+894 QEGDA
-899 ESEGNRDMA
+899 ESEGERNMA

-923 EFRRRVLEGLGSASE
+923 EFRRRVLEGLGGASD

>member
-13 LRSIWDAEV
+13 LRSVWDAEV
-22 DPSARRALTAAAF
+22 GPSARRALTAAAC

-63 LAAIVARV
+63 LAAIAARAI
-71 VLARRRR
+71 LARRRR

-84 VREIVGRTDEALGA
+84 VREIIGRTDEALGA
-98 ATLRALSLVD
+98 ATLRALALVD
-108 RAAADDRVGSP
+108 RARADDRVGSP
-119 ELAGLHLRRLLGRA
+119 ELAGLHLTRLLGRA
-133 SRARILARAQ
+133 SQARITARAQ
-143 RSAARW
+143 QAAARW
-149 ASAGLGL
+149 AIAGLAL
-156 GLAAL
+156 GVAAL
-161 AAAAID
+161 AAAAIE
-167 PPRVVEGL
+167 PSRVVEGL

-180 RGGEA
+180 RRGEA
-185 PLDLLWLEEV
+185 PLDLPWLEDI

-206 EGAEVLLPFATTMQP
+206 EGTEVLLPFATTMQP

-260 HYTLGDSTTLQ
+260 RWTLGDSTTLQ

-286 QRVVSIPDDAPRV
+286 QRVVSISDDAPRV

-304 PRTVR
+304 PRTVK

-352 AKIDRGGYE
+352 AKVDRGGYE
-361 LKARDPFFRRTYVP
+361 LRARDPFFRRTYVP

-391 KWGRSEAIVVI
+391 KWGKSEAILVV

-414 AALAKARDALTDL
+414 VALLKARDALTDL
-427 LADRIGQRTPEA
+427 LADRIGQKAPEA
-439 GGAAAHAAHEAEAQ
+439 GGAAGHAAHEAEAQ

-459 VERALSADYGGLR
+459 VERALAADYGGLR
-472 VRGRV
+472 VRGRI

-490 ALAAERKSTTR
+490 ALAAERRSTTR

-510 TEGALL
+510 TEGVLL

-524 LGVRD
+524 LGYRD
-529 ARAVA
+529 AQAVA

-546 AAELLRGG
+546 AAELLDG
-554 GDRESSEVRLEAAVT
+554 GDRGNGEGRLEAAVT
-569 VLGGGGVELRK
+569 VLGGGGVELSK
-580 LGELGLDLGEIV
+580 LGDLGLDLGEIV
-592 ASDLRRVA
+592 ANDLRRVA
-600 RARGAV
+600 RARGAS
-606 DWAHAELAARDLAAR
+606 DWVHAELAARDLAAR
-621 LRRPDPS
+621 LRRPEPS

-635 GVESGAPRGGP
+635 GVESGAPRGP
-646 DPGEASRA
+646 EPGDASSA

-663 ELEDL
+663 DLEEL

-675 TNAVAEE
+675 MNAVAEE
-682 LMRASRP
+682 LSRASKP
-689 EDVAALREEAKRR
+689 EDIAALRDEAKKH
-702 AEAIREAVQELPRPG
+702 AEAIREAVRGLPQPG
-717 GAPGSAESAAAAG
+717 AAPGSAESAAADG

-736 MAGALEQGRLE
+736 MAGALEQGRPE
-747 EAVESGQGAA
+747 DAVQSGQGAM
-757 RSLGEAKRLGAQ
+757 RSLGEAKRLGSKS
-769 GGGFFPE
+769 GGFFPE
-776 ERAGREAG
+776 ERAGREAA
-784 EAQQALARELA
+784 EAQQALADELA
-795 WAEEAVRQ
+795 WAEEALRK

-815 LARSSQREGSLADR
+815 LERSSQREGSLADR
-829 ARELRRRGEQGDGR
+829 ARDLRKRGERGDGR

-849 ERLEEAE
+849 ERLDDAE

-863 RALSEG
+863 RSLSEG
-869 EGEQGNERQRDAQ
+869 DGEQGSERQRDAQ
-882 RLLEMSRSDDQS
+882 RLLEMSRSEDQG
-894 QDGDA
+894 QEGDGDQ
-899 ESEGNRDMA
+899 EGDRDMA

-923 EFRRRVLEGLGSASE
+923 EFRRRVLEGLGGTSE